1 MTQDSQQIFLDPAIR
16 DWVLIPIMLVMVLV
30 GVLRHYA
37 TQLLTSVPKGNF
49 KGVRESAA
57 LMRARTLRSPAGS
70 VLTYEAFQ
78 ARVRYLAAA
87 FEKGT
92 YLKNPNASATPA
104 NPMSD
109 PAGMEA
115 MMEMLKKNM
124 AMIVPQTLIMSWITF
139 FFSGFVLIK
148 LPFPLTLRFKAMLQR
163 GIETA
168 DMDVTWV
175 SSLSWYFLNLFGL
188 RSIFTLILGQDN
200 AAGTDMNQMNMMGGM
215 MPGQGATQPMQQP
228 AEVLNMFKSEKEFLE
243 LAQWESALKGVE
255 IRVLEMYGVREPTI
269 SLTEKKRL

>member
-1 MTQDSQQIFLDPAIR
+1 
-16 DWVLIPIMLVMVLV
+16 MLVMVLV

-37 TQLLTSVPKGNF
+37 TQLLNSVPKGHF

-57 LMRARTLRSPAGS
+57 LMRSRTLRSPAGGILPQS
-70 VLTYEAFQ
+70 AFQ

-87 FEKGT
+87 FEKGA
-92 YLKNPNASATPA
+92 YLKNPNAGTGAAP

-109 PAGMEA
+109 PAAMEGMMD
-115 MMEMLKKNM
+115 MMKKNM

-139 FFSGFVLIK
+139 FFSGFVIIK
-148 LPFPLTLRFKAMLQR
+148 LPFPLTVRFKAMLQR

-188 RSIFTLILGQDN
+188 RSIFTLILGEDN
-200 AAGTDMNQMNMMGGM
+200 AAGTDMNSMSAMGGM
-215 MPGQGATQPMQQP
+215 MPGMGAAQPMQQP
-228 AEVLNMFKSEKEFLE
+228 SEVINMFKNEKELLE
-243 LAQWESALKGVE
+243 LAQWEYGLKGVE
-255 IRVLEMYGVREPTI
+255 LRVLQMYGADVPGGDAGVPGSVTLNR
-269 SLTEKKRL
+269 KKRV

>member
-37 TQLLTSVPKGNF
+37 TQLMMSMPKGNF
-49 KGVRESAA
+49 RGVRETAA
-57 LMRARTLRSPAGS
+57 LMRARTVRSPPGTILS
-70 VLTYEAFQ
+70 YEAFM
-78 ARVRYLAAA
+78 ARVRYLAAS
-87 FEKGT
+87 FEKGA
-92 YLKNPNASATPA
+92 YLKNPNAATAAA

-115 MMEMLKKNM
+115 MMDMLKKNM
-124 AMIVPQTLIMSWITF
+124 VMIVPQTLIMSWITF

-148 LPFPLTLRFKAMLQR
+148 LPFPLTVRFKAMLQR
-163 GIETA
+163 GVDTA

-200 AAGTDMNQMNMMGGM
+200 AAGTDMNQMQMMGGM
-215 MPGQGATQPMQQP
+215 MPGMGAAQPMQQP
-228 AEVLNMFKSEKEFLE
+228 AEVLNLFKNEKELLE
-243 LAQWESALKGVE
+243 LAQWENGLKGVE
-255 IRVLEMYGVREPTI
+255 LRVLELYGERSPSTT
-269 SLTEKKRL
+269 LDEKKRA